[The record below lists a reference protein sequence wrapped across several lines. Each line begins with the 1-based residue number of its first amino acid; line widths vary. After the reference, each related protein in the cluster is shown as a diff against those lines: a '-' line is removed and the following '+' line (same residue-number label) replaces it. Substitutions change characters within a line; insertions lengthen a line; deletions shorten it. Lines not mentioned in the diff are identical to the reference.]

1 MNKPWW
7 CQPFDGVHTDQS
19 SRSLVGSSLVLW
31 LAHGLGSQYTQV
43 SFFYKL
49 VISPIEISHKSQG
62 SHVYTLGHSAL
73 DGESSKEGM
82 GGAMPRWRPHPHPI
96 YESSIVWWRLHSKFG
111 DNHDFDFVSS
121 PLALTHCQFDL
132 GCRFVSFLYKRKAFP
147 PLSGWILV
155 VELLWENCISI
166 CFGIVNK
173 DIRLWRSMGFWL
185 WWILHGWGDIVF
197 NPSLSILVF
206 V

>member
-1 MNKPWW
+1 M
-7 CQPFDGVHTDQS
+7 HTELFKIRGWREVKLEFALFGGIFPCFVASSWAWLPIHTSRICYNSTVSPTES
-19 SRSLVGSSLVLW
+19 SR
-31 LAHGLGSQYTQV
+31 
-43 SFFYKL
+43 
-49 VISPIEISHKSQG
+49 ISQG
-62 SHVYTLGHSAL
+62 SRVYTLGHSTL

-155 VELLWENCISI
+155 VELL
-166 CFGIVNK
+166 
-173 DIRLWRSMGFWL
+173 
-185 WWILHGWGDIVF
+185 
-197 NPSLSILVF
+197 
-206 V
+206 